1 MAQLTCEGQRTTF
14 RSRLSSFTI
23 CITGTECLGTSAF
36 SHRAISLVKVTHF
49 KNTKTL
55 QIIQFYSLLHDSYFQ
70 NTKFLTNFVKIA
82 TVIRR
87 CESQFFTYLCCGKVG
102 SDHIRLFENTSSLPE
117 EQSTYRRNEPTL
129 TPLFIETDVCGR
141 ISYDKLYTYKIFSL
155 HTFHIVT
162 RWVPLSLSNVY
173 PHRLDAQLCYR

>member
-14 RSRLSSFTI
+14 RSRLSPFTI
-23 CITGTECLGTSAF
+23 CIIGTECLGTSAF

-55 QIIQFYSLLHDSYFQ
+55 KIIQFYSLRHDSYFQ

-87 CESQFFTYLCCGKVG
+87 CESVFYLFVLYEPRYNIEGCCGKVG
-102 SDHIRLFENTSSLPE
+102 SDYIRLFENTSSLPE

-129 TPLFIETDVCGR
+129 TPLFTETDVCGR

-162 RWVPLSLSNVY
+162 R
-173 PHRLDAQLCYR
+173 